1 MIGRALRLPL
11 WLVSIAALS
20 GGNAYAIDLIRG
32 QRVYNA
38 HCASCHGM
46 NGIPVIPQAPSFAAK
61 DRLMQPDMLLMQSVK
76 TGKNVMPPFVGI
88 LKDEEILDALQ
99 YARMLR

>member
-1 MIGRALRLPL
+1 
-11 WLVSIAALS
+11 
-20 GGNAYAIDLIRG
+20 
-32 QRVYNA
+32 
-38 HCASCHGM
+38 
-46 NGIPVIPQAPSFAAK
+46 
-61 DRLMQPDMLLMQSVK
+61 LMQSVK